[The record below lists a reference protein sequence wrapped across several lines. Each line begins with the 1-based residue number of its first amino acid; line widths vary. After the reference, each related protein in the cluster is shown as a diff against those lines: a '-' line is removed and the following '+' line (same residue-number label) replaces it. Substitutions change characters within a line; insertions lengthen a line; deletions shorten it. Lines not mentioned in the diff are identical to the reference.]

1 MLTRPNSAR
10 IIHVLSLRLM
20 KINLF
25 RKLSEIFLK
34 KCRKLLGKIMTTIKF
49 SPTQKKVVESIEG
62 SMAVIAAAG
71 SGKTRVLT
79 GRIAYLLQNI
89 PGSYRIMALTF
100 TNKAAEEM
108 KSRLSSISSINERVY
123 IGTIHSF
130 CLNILREKR
139 HIIGLTE
146 MPHIFEKET
155 DRIEVVAEVFKRNEL
170 LADYYNK
177 KEEKDQKKLLYDA
190 LEYISRRKRNLQFH
204 IAEIQEELLLLY
216 DDYNAILSEQ
226 NAIDYDDIILL
237 AYRIFT
243 ERSKVAEIYRKL
255 YSYICVD
262 EAQDLNFA
270 QYEFIK
276 TLCSSTHKNV
286 LMVGDDK
293 QAIFGFNG
301 SDKKYFS
308 ELFVKEYQ
316 ARIIFLT
323 ENYRSSK
330 IVIRIANSIFPDSID
345 ESKAFFDG
353 HAELYQADN
362 EGNEADYVIKKIKYY
377 INELKNS
384 DEIEGPITLD
394 NICVIARNKY
404 LFKPLEDKLKTLQIP
419 YYYKRGSDT
428 ILFESDKLRL
438 FELGI
443 RVTLNPRDRLHLR
456 QMLGILKQDAV
467 ENGSLSFEFVK
478 KLITKEDPIYKSIIA
493 SWKKIEADNKSFRD
507 ALDIIQNAVQQSSIQ
522 PEEKLMIYNEV
533 DAAKEYWRKYCSS
546 VPSDSISIQ
555 GFLSNVALG
564 MVNVVNAKEKGLTL
578 GTVHSVKGLE
588 YDIVFVI
595 GLNEGSFP
603 DYRAVRAGGKAI
615 EEEKNET
622 NVAITRA
629 KRFIHLSYPKNK
641 LMPWDKETLYQQK
654 ISRFLKN
661 IDKVINVFTH

>member
-1 MLTRPNSAR
+1 MNIKYSTTQR
-10 IIHVLSLRLM
+10 II
-20 KINLF
+20 
-25 RKLSEIFLK
+25 
-34 KCRKLLGKIMTTIKF
+34 
-49 SPTQKKVVESIEG
+49 VESVG
-62 SMAVIAAAG
+62 GAMAVIAAAG

-108 KSRLSSISSINERVY
+108 KSRLSSIPTINERVF

-155 DRIEVVAEVFKRNEL
+155 DRIEVVADVFKRNKL
-170 LADYYNK
+170 LANFYYQR
-177 KEEKDQKKLLYDA
+177 EEKDQKKLLFDA
-190 LEYISRRKRNLQFH
+190 LEYISKRKRNLQFRVEK
-204 IAEIQEELLLLY
+204 IREELLLLY
-216 DDYNAILSEQ
+216 EDYNAILREQ

-243 ERSKVAEIYRKL
+243 ERLKVAEIYRKL

-276 TLCSSTHKNV
+276 AFCGTTHKNV

-308 ELFVKEYQ
+308 ELFIKEFQ
-316 ARIIFLT
+316 ARKIFLT
-323 ENYRSSK
+323 ENFRSSK
-330 IVIRIANSIFPDSID
+330 IIIRIANTIFPGSID

-353 HAELYQADN
+353 CAEFYEADN
-362 EGNEADYVIKKIKYY
+362 EGNEADYVIKKIDYY

-384 DEIEGPITLD
+384 NEIEGPITLD

-404 LFKPLEDKLKTLQIP
+404 LFKPLEDKLKILKIP

-438 FELGI
+438 FELGM
-443 RVTLNPRDRLHLR
+443 RVILNPRDRLHMR
-456 QMLGILKQDAV
+456 QMLGILEQDII
-467 ENGSLSFEFVK
+467 ENGTLSFEYVK
-478 KLITKEDPIYKSIIA
+478 KLVTKDDPIYKSIIA
-493 SWKKIEADNKSFRD
+493 SWEKIEDDNKSFRE
-507 ALDIIQNAVQQSSIQ
+507 ALDIIHNAIQQSAIQ
-522 PEEKLMIYNEV
+522 NEEKLMIYNEV
-533 DAAKEYWRKYCSS
+533 SNAKEYWKKYCSS
-546 VPSDSISIQ
+546 IPSDSISIQ
-555 GFLSNVALG
+555 GFLTNVALG
-564 MVNVVNAKEKGLTL
+564 MVNVTNTKEKGLAL

-603 DYRAVRAGGKAI
+603 DYRAVKTGGKAI

-641 LMPWDKETLYQQK
+641 HMPWDKETLYSQK
-654 ISRFLKN
+654 ISRFLNN
-661 IDKVINVFTH
+661 IEKVINVLTC

>member
-1 MLTRPNSAR
+1 
-10 IIHVLSLRLM
+10 
-20 KINLF
+20 
-25 RKLSEIFLK
+25 
-34 KCRKLLGKIMTTIKF
+34 MTTIKF

-62 SMAVIAAAG
+62 AMSVIASAG

-89 PGSYRIMALTF
+89 PGSYRILALTF

-108 KSRLSSISSINERVY
+108 KSRLSSIPTNNERVF

-155 DRIEVVAEVFKRNEL
+155 DRIEVVTEVFKRNEL
-170 LADYYNK
+170 LADYYNQK
-177 KEEKDQKKLLYDA
+177 KEKDQKKLLYDA

-204 IAEIQEELLLLY
+204 VAEILEELRLLY

-243 ERSKVAEIYRKL
+243 ERLKVAEIYRKL
-255 YSYICVD
+255 YSFICVD

-276 TLCSSTHKNV
+276 ALCGTTHKNV

-308 ELFVKEYQ
+308 ELFVKEFQ
-316 ARIIFLT
+316 ARKIFLT
-323 ENYRSSK
+323 ENYRSSY
-330 IVIRIANSIFPDSID
+330 IVIRIANSIFPGSID
-345 ESKAFFDG
+345 ENNAFFNG
-353 HAELYQADN
+353 YAELYQADN
-362 EGNEADYVIKKIKYY
+362 EDDEADYIIKKIEYY
-377 INELKNS
+377 TSELKNS

-394 NICVIARNKY
+394 NVCVIARNKY
-404 LFKPLEDKLKTLQIP
+404 LFKSLEDKLNTLQIP

-428 ILFESDKLRL
+428 IIFESDKMRL
-438 FELGI
+438 FEFGI

-456 QMLGILKQDAV
+456 QMLEILKQDAV

-478 KLITKEDPIYKSIIA
+478 KLVTKEDPIYKSIIV
-493 SWKKIEADNKSFRD
+493 SWKKIEDDNQSFRD
-507 ALDIIQNAVQQSSIQ
+507 ALDIIHDAIQRSAIQN
-522 PEEKLMIYNEV
+522 EEKLMIYNEV
-533 DAAKEYWRKYCSS
+533 SNAKEYWKKYCSS

-564 MVNVVNAKEKGLTL
+564 MVNVNNKKEKGVAL
-578 GTVHSVKGLE
+578 GTVHSVKGSE
-588 YDIVFVI
+588 YDIVFVL

-603 DYRAVRAGGKAI
+603 DYRAIKAGGKAI

-622 NVAITRA
+622 YVAITRA

-641 LMPWDKETLYQQK
+641 LMPWDKETLYPQK
-654 ISRFLKN
+654 VSRFIKN
-661 IDKVINVFTH
+661 INNIINTFHQ

>member
-1 MLTRPNSAR
+1 MSNINFSA
-10 IIHVLSLRLM
+10 
-20 KINLF
+20 
-25 RKLSEIFLK
+25 
-34 KCRKLLGKIMTTIKF
+34 
-49 SPTQKKVVESIEG
+49 TQKKIVENTEG
-62 SMAVIAAAG
+62 AMAVIAAAG

-89 PGSYRIMALTF
+89 PGSYRILALTF

-108 KSRLSSISSINERVY
+108 KSRLSSIPNVNERVF

-130 CLNILREKR
+130 CLNILREKG
-139 HIIGLTE
+139 HIIGFAE

-155 DRIEVVAEVFKRNEL
+155 DRIEVVAEVFKRNKL
-170 LADYYNK
+170 LTGFYNQ

-190 LEYISRRKRNLQFH
+190 LEYISRRKRNLQFN
-204 IAEIQEELLLLY
+204 ISEIPEELILLY
-216 DDYNAILSEQ
+216 DDYNAILREQ

-237 AYRIFT
+237 SYRIFI
-243 ERSKVAEIYRKL
+243 ERPKVVEIYRKL

-276 TLCSSTHKNV
+276 TLCSSIHKNV

-308 ELFVKEYQ
+308 ETFVDEFQ
-316 ARIIFLT
+316 AQKIFLY

-330 IVIRIANSIFPDSID
+330 IVIKIANSIFSHSID
-345 ESKAFFDG
+345 ESKAVFPG
-353 HAELYQADN
+353 HAEFYPANN
-362 EGNEADYVIKKIKYY
+362 EDDEANYLINKVRFYT
-377 INELKNS
+377 NELKN
-384 DEIEGPITLD
+384 DQEIEGPITFE

-404 LFKPLEDKLKTLQIP
+404 LFKPLEVKLKTENIP
-419 YYYKRGSDT
+419 YFYKRGSDT
-428 ILFESDKLRL
+428 VIFESDKLRL
-438 FELGI
+438 LELGI
-443 RVTLNPRDRLHLR
+443 RVILNPSDKLHLR
-456 QMLGILKQDAV
+456 QMLGILKQNDV
-467 ENGSLSFEFVK
+467 ENGNISFEFIK
-478 KLITKEDPIYKSIIA
+478 KLITNNDPIYKSILA
-493 SWKKIEADNKSFRD
+493 SWKKIEENSKTFRD

-522 PEEKLMIYNEV
+522 TEEKLMIYNEV

-546 VPSDSISIQ
+546 VSSDSISIQ

-603 DYRAVRAGGKAI
+603 DYRAIRAGGKAI

-622 NVAITRA
+622 YVAITRA

-641 LMPWDKETLYQQK
+641 LMPWDKEKLYPQK

-661 IDKVINVFTH
+661 IDKVINVTTH